1 MSVIIRDNVVRRGER
16 GKQRLSL
23 FVSVKRLAGEGRGWQ
38 KAGPDARAPGVT
50 VKGLCDM
57 SHYD

>member
-1 MSVIIRDNVVRRGER
+1 MSGLTLERWVKTGTRGV
-16 GKQRLSL
+16 GCHK
-23 FVSVKRLAGEGRGWQ
+23 GRPREYTS
-38 KAGPDARAPGVT
+38 GPAAYAPGVT